1 MIDILSAEIIK
12 SDLQEAKL
20 KIEIEENIDLNIFY
34 MRQDDIDIIGNN
46 SLKFDQNNMEQL
58 LQNTKW

>member
-1 MIDILSAEIIK
+1 MSAEIIK

>member
-1 MIDILSAEIIK
+1 LSAEIIK